1 MTVEQVLNLVNAGFT
16 REQIMHL
23 ESTGM
28 LAPAAAP
35 AAAPAPAAPAAAP
48 AAAPTPAAAP
58 AAAPT
63 PAAAPAAAPAPA
75 APAAG
80 FDSILAEVE
89 KIKQALQ
96 TTAIL
101 GMQQPAQSGK
111 TSVDI
116 LAAVIAPPKNLTK
129 EE

>member
-35 AAAPAPAAPAAAP
+35 AAAPAPAA
-48 AAAPTPAAAP
+48 PAAAP